1 MALVNY
7 LRTME
12 LSLALKFLDFLG
24 EVALV
29 VVLALEGLKQED
41 LHGVEASLN
50 YRVSSRSICTV
61 SRKK

>member
-1 MALVNY
+1 
-7 LRTME
+7 ME

-29 VVLALEGLKQED
+29 VVLELEGLKQED